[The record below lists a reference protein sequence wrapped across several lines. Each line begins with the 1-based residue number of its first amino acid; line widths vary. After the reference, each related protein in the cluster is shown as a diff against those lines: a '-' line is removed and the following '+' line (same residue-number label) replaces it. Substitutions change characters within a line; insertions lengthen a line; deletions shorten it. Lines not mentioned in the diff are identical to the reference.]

1 LRKKIIAAVILGAV
15 ALSLIFAVIRQGGS
29 DFAGSASGGG
39 EVGVIYIEGVI
50 AGGTGSGG
58 LFGSRGGAESIAS
71 LLRQAS
77 RDPGLKAV
85 VIRLNS
91 PGGTPAASQEIEAEI
106 KRLKESGKKVVASLG
121 DVAASGAYWV
131 AAGADRIVANPGTIT
146 GSIGV
151 IMETTNLEG
160 LYDKIGVSPQTYK
173 SGPYKDMGS
182 SSRPATAEER
192 AIFQSMID
200 DVYEQFIETVAR
212 GRHKDASEIK
222 TLADGRVYTGRQARE
237 LDLVDS
243 LGGFHDAVLLAGEL
257 AGIEGEPSIVN
268 IGPKNFWAD
277 VLGGAGVGSLW
288 NSGWFTLP
296 GELDRVYSLNL
307 R

>member
-1 LRKKIIAAVILGAV
+1 MRKKIIAAVILGAV
-15 ALSLIFAVIRQGGS
+15 ALSLIFAVIRLGGS
-29 DFAGSASGGG
+29 NFAGSTGGT
-39 EVGVIYIEGVI
+39 EVGIICIEGVI

-58 LFGSRGGAESIAS
+58 LLGGKGGAESIAS
-71 LLRQAS
+71 LLREAS

-106 KRLKESGKKVVASLG
+106 KRLKESGKVVVASLG

-151 IMETTNLEG
+151 IMETANLEG
-160 LYDKIGVSPQTYK
+160 LYDKIGITPQTYK
-173 SGPYKDMGS
+173 SGPFKDMGS
-182 SSRPATAEER
+182 PSRPATAEER
-192 AIFQSMID
+192 AIFQSMIE

-212 GRHKDASEIK
+212 GRHKDPGEIK
-222 TLADGRVYTGRQARE
+222 ALADGRVYTGRQARE
-237 LDLVDS
+237 LGLVDS
-243 LGGFHDAVLLAGEL
+243 LGDFHDAVLLAGEL

-268 IGPKNFWAD
+268 IGPKNFWSD
-277 VLGGAGVGSLW
+277 FLGGVKAGPPWG
-288 NSGWFTLP
+288 SGWFALP
-296 GELDRVYSLNL
+296 GELGKVYPLNL